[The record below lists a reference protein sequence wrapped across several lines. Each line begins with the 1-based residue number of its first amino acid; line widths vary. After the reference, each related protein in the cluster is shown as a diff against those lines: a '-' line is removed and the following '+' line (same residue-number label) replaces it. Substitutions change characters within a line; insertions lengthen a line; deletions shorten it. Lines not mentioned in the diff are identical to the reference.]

1 MNFDIN
7 SSLPENIRV
16 NHPKLVTFA
25 EAYFRFLSQDD
36 GAAKI
41 LNTLPQYRDL
51 DRAADAYIEYLQR
64 ELAIA
69 IPENILADKVKL
81 YKNVTDIYL
90 SKGAEPSY
98 IALFNLI
105 FNDTVELYFPRVDIL
120 KPSDG
125 KWDQTF
131 QRWTGDD
138 GKISHLKKIQDSY
151 YYQSFSYVIKTGQT
165 IDYWKDAVKKLLHP
179 AGFAF
184 FGQVVIFTQ
193 ADASMDNPQPGR
205 QIDPGFFT
213 LIIDVV
219 SADVEVPANLPV
231 LVDIDYVNAAP
242 QPPLGGS
249 FLHVDLYKFLP
260 NAEVYS
266 TPITVSQSRALAET
280 GVNTAYTVTPPDHP
294 PGTIED
300 FKDFTV
306 QQAIDQL
313 KINLSY
319 ESVITI
325 S

>member
-1 MNFDIN
+1 MRFDLN
-7 SSLPENIRV
+7 STLPENIRV

-25 EAYFRFLSQDD
+25 EEYFKFLDQDG
-36 GAAKI
+36 GAGRI
-41 LNTLPQYRDL
+41 LNSLPAYRDL
-51 DRAADAYIEYLQR
+51 DQASTQFIEYLQR
-64 ELAIA
+64 ELAVA

-90 SKGAEPSY
+90 SKGAETSY

-131 QRWTGDD
+131 NRWSGDD

-165 IDYWKDAVKKLLHP
+165 IDYWRDAVKKLLHP

-193 ADASMDNPQPGR
+193 GSAALQNPQPGR

-219 SADVEVPANLPV
+219 SADVEAPANSLIV
-231 LVDIDYVNAAP
+231 TLDTVNVAP
-242 QPPLGGS
+242 QPPLGPG
-249 FLHVDLYKFLP
+249 FFHVDLYKFLP
-260 NAEVYS
+260 NTEVYS

-280 GVNTAYTVTPPDHP
+280 GVNTAYSVTPPNHP
-294 PGTIED
+294 PGTIAD

-306 QQAIDQL
+306 QQAVDQL
-313 KINLSY
+313 AFNLSY
-319 ESVITI
+319 DSVITI

>member
-1 MNFDIN
+1 MRFDLN
-7 SSLPENIRV
+7 STLPENIRV

-25 EAYFRFLSQDD
+25 EAYFKFLDQEG
-36 GAAKI
+36 GAGRI
-41 LNTLPQYRDL
+41 LNTLPAYRDL
-51 DRAADAYIEYLQR
+51 DQASTQFIEYLQR
-64 ELAIA
+64 ELAVA

-98 IALFNLI
+98 VALFNLI

-131 QRWTGDD
+131 QRWSGDD

-165 IDYWKDAVKKLLHP
+165 IEYWKDAVKKLLHP

-219 SADVEVPANLPV
+219 SVDVEVPANS
-231 LVDIDYVNAAP
+231 LVIEIDQVTAAP
-242 QPPLGGS
+242 QPPLGPG

-260 NAEVYS
+260 NSETYS

-280 GVNTAYTVTPPDHP
+280 GVNTAYTVTPPNHP
-294 PGTIED
+294 PGTIAD

-306 QQAIDQL
+306 QQAVDQL
-313 KINLSY
+313 AFNLSY
-319 ESVITI
+319 DSVITI

>member
-1 MNFDIN
+1 MRFDIN
-7 SSLPENIRV
+7 SALPENIRV
-16 NHPKLVTFA
+16 EHPKLVTFA
-25 EAYFRFLSQDD
+25 EAYFKFLDQDG
-36 GAAKI
+36 GAGRI
-41 LNTLPQYRDL
+41 LNTLPEYRDL
-51 DRAADAYIEYLQR
+51 DRASTAFIEYLQR
-64 ELAIA
+64 ELAVA

-90 SKGAEPSY
+90 SKGAETSY

-125 KWDQTF
+125 KWDQSF
-131 QRWTGDD
+131 QRWSGDD
-138 GKISHLKKIQDSY
+138 GKISHLKKVQDSY

-184 FGQVVIFTQ
+184 FGQVVVFTQ
-193 ADASMDNPQPGR
+193 ASMAMPSPVGR
-205 QIDPGFFT
+205 IIDPGFFT

-219 SADVEVPANLPV
+219 SADVELPAV
-231 LVDIDYVNAAP
+231 SCIVEIDQVNAAP
-242 QPPLGGS
+242 QPPLSPS

-260 NAEVYS
+260 NTEVYS

-280 GVNTAYTVTPPDHP
+280 GVNTAYTVTPPNHP
-294 PGTIED
+294 PGTIDD
-300 FKDFTV
+300 FKNFTV
-306 QQAIDQL
+306 QQAVDQQA
-313 KINLSY
+313 INLSY
-319 ESVITI
+319 DSVITI